1 MNLQAALMYK
11 IGEKIGSYDI
21 TPKIESWLVNEIGL
35 PNIMYLGLH
44 LNMWLH
50 IIKTWIVS

>member
-1 MNLQAALMYK
+1 MYK